1 MADPHENVDHDA
13 VRTLA
18 ASLFNRTWDLLELD
32 SRTTEQDEEMV
43 HAAHA
48 SRHHWGQV
56 GKPINLARGDWQI
69 ARVYAELGRGEPA
82 LHHARRCLAACEADG
97 HGPFD
102 LGFAHEGLARAFV
115 ANHDRD
121 GAVKHL
127 DLALKTSEEIS
138 DEKDRAWLKTNLD
151 EIRDSLGEA

>member
-1 MADPHENVDHDA
+1 MAEPHEDNDHDA

-56 GKPINLARGDWQI
+56 GEPINLARGDWQI

-82 LHHARRCLAACEADG
+82 LHHARRYLECCEADE

-102 LGFAHEGLARAFV
+102 LAFAHEGMARARLV
-115 ANHDRD
+115 SGD
-121 GAVKHL
+121 G
-127 DLALKTSEEIS
+127 D
-138 DEKDRAWLKTNLD
+138 LD
-151 EIRDSLGEA
+151 ELSTQLLNADAALRRSRCHHAA